1 MPAEQILSN
10 ARLVLADQVIH
21 GSLLIRDG
29 LIADISA
36 GASSLPQAQDLDG
49 ALLLPGLVGAAHR
62 ARAPASTGHPPRQ
75 C

>member
-21 GSLLIRDG
+21 GRLLIRDG

-36 GASSLPQAQDLDG
+36 GASSLPTTWK
-49 ALLLPGLVGAAHR
+49 
-62 ARAPASTGHPPRQ
+62 ST
-75 C
+75 

>member
-36 GASSLPQAQDLDG
+36 GASSLPQAEDVFTPEL
-49 ALLLPGLVGAAHR
+49 APGGIVFR
-62 ARAPASTGHPPRQ
+62 F
-75 C
+75 